1 MAKVFLKN
9 VSITFEYQDVEKQKT
24 KRSVEV
30 EWYDSSSLI
39 FSGYCLLRRAKRHF
53 RIDRVIK
60 DSIVDS
66 HTGEVIGNFGGW
78 YFREHCFNESPS
90 HRHKVYQEGVKIP
103 TNKPIINSQKFQD
116 VGRTSVSSRIKE
128 PNGSIPSSASNVH
141 LPKRIV
147 EIDSRNKPRSV
158 ADQPPL
164 PNRSNNSETAAL
176 KRFSINRVYVSTVLL
191 FVLLGYPTA
200 SDYKTQQITLLKS
213 QSIRYTSQLN
223 PVHKKSLQSKKINGS
238 AKSTS
243 GRH

>member
-9 VSITFEYQDVEKQKT
+9 ISITFEYQDVEKQKT

-66 HTGEVIGNFGGW
+66 NTGEVIGNFGGW

-90 HRHKVYQEGVKIP
+90 LRHEVSQSGVNTP
-103 TNKPIINSQKFQD
+103 ANKLIINAEKLRN
-116 VGRTSVSSRIKE
+116 VGISGVRSPTKE
-128 PNGSIPSSASNVH
+128 QNDNLPSSASDRH
-141 LPKRIV
+141 LPRGIV

-164 PNRSNNSETAAL
+164 PNRSINPETAAL
-176 KRFSINRVYVSTVLL
+176 KRFSINKVYVSTILL

-213 QSIRYTSQLN
+213 QSIRYTSQLD
-223 PVHKKSLQSKKINGS
+223 PSHKKSLQSKKIKGS
-238 AKSTS
+238 AKRSS
-243 GRH
+243 GRL